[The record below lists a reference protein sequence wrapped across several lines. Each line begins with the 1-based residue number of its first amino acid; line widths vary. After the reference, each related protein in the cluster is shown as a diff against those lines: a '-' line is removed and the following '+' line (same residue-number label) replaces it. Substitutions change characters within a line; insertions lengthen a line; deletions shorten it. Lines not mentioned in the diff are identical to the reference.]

1 MGAQGERRPECGQQA
16 DHLERETAPHLRH
29 ECESQQGEGDGDQP
43 QRSLGAAVEV
53 AAVQWVDSKTRVGSN
68 RLENK
73 TDQYHLLNLSS
84 KASWDALTVSVDITN
99 LLDEYYELPL
109 GGVSIAQ
116 FKQDMSQGFNQLAG
130 QGRSINLAM
139 SYAF

>member
-1 MGAQGERRPECGQQA
+1 MI
-16 DHLERETAPHLRH
+16 
-29 ECESQQGEGDGDQP
+29 
-43 QRSLGAAVEV
+43 
-53 AAVQWVDSKTRVGSN
+53 
-68 RLENK
+68 ENQ
-73 TDQYHLLNLSS
+73 TEQYHLLNLSS

-109 GGVSIAQ
+109 GGVSIAE